1 MDNPNALLIWAEL
14 DLERK
19 REAAELFR
27 LYQMVRPEGVNAGR
41 AVLTRVGSLF
51 VRFGLKLE
59 RMGKAAVPGQ
69 VDGYVDRETLWK
81 ASRQA
86 A

>member
-1 MDNPNALLIWAEL
+1 MDNPSVLLVWAEL

-27 LYQMVRPEGVNAGR
+27 LYQTVRPEGVNAGR
-41 AVLTRVGSLF
+41 AILTRVGSLL

-69 VDGYVDRETLWK
+69 ADRYVDRETLWK